1 MIKPQKMHA
10 LSEIFNEALDDPRAI
25 VTNLRS
31 GKVVINKGVKIQ
43 QFKDRIEILNMGKG
57 GDYFKLCTE
66 EEYEFFYLHGWR
78 VGTVKLAISNC
89 LHKLKI
95 IEQRIKTEVNTRKND
110 KHIQNLKNRREVI
123 MIKYASH
130 KQKLNQIKSI
140 KNGKTELL

>member
-1 MIKPQKMHA
+1 MLS

-25 VTNLRS
+25 VTSLRS
-31 GKVVINKGVKIQ
+31 SKEVINKGVKIQ

-89 LHKLKI
+89 LYKLKI
-95 IEQRIKTEVNTRKND
+95 IEQRIKQEVNTRKND